1 MSVLDH
7 FSRDAAPS
15 ERGAFDSGRMRLG
28 LLKTALL
35 VLAGILGTAFA
46 IALDPIVNIFAD
58 G

>member
-15 ERGAFDSGRMRLG
+15 ERGAFDSSHMKLG
-28 LLKTALL
+28 FLKTALL
-35 VLAGILGTAFA
+35 VLVAVLGTAFA

>member
-7 FSRDAAPS
+7 SSRDAAPS
-15 ERGAFDSGRMRLG
+15 ERGAFDSGSWHYS

-35 VLAGILGTAFA
+35 VLAGALGTAFP
-46 IALDPIVNIFAD
+46 IALDPIVNIFAQ